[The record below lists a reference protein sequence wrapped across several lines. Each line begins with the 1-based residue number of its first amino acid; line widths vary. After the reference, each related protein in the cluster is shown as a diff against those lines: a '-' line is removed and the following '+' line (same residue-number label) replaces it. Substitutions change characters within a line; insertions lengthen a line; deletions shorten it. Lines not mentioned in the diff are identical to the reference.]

1 MQLKYFLPRCDC
13 ADGYSGL
20 QCQEEDSDCDQQLC
34 PSQAMC
40 RNEPGVGNYTC
51 LCKSGYKGDACD
63 ITIDPCETNPCENGA
78 TCNAQ
83 QQGRYTCTCPP
94 GWEGPLCAQNIN
106 DCAEEPCLF
115 GVNCTDLINDF
126 SCDCPSGMYTNDFS
140 FFRAVHIVT

>member
-1 MQLKYFLPRCDC
+1 M
-13 ADGYSGL
+13 

-34 PSQAMC
+34 SSQAMC

-126 SCDCPSGMYTNDFS
+126 SCDCPSGMYTNNFS